1 MAVTIDEIA
10 ERAGVSASTVARV
23 LRGDVKGVQERSAR
37 KAREILRISDELG
50 YRPNWR
56 ARALSRGKT
65 HTIGLLYSNPKWIF
79 EDPMNEIASSF
90 TETLQEENY
99 DLRLVPVTATSDWK
113 ELVLGGAVDGLAFL
127 LHVPEPAQPLV
138 LEGRLP
144 TILLGEKFGGLQ
156 HVVADDVAGGKLAA
170 RHLIGLGHKRIA
182 LYVNE
187 TIRDHVSI
195 HERRQGF
202 EQAMRDAGLETKAEV
217 WRCSTEDAMQR
228 ILSSDAP
235 TAVICYCHVEAL
247 ELTHAAWVNGVS
259 IPTDLSLISFNDISA
274 TRFTTPP
281 LTVIGFD
288 TAELGRIG
296 ARRLAARIASPEEAT
311 DENTVVREQLVLRG
325 TTAPPSSR

>member
-1 MAVTIDEIA
+1 
-10 ERAGVSASTVARV
+10 
-23 LRGDVKGVQERSAR
+23 
-37 KAREILRISDELG
+37 
-50 YRPNWR
+50 
-56 ARALSRGKT
+56 
-65 HTIGLLYSNPKWIF
+65 
-79 EDPMNEIASSF
+79 MNEIASSF
-90 TETLQEENY
+90 TETFQEENY
-99 DLRLVPVTATSDWK
+99 DIRLVPVTETSDWK

-127 LHVPEPAQPLV
+127 LHVPEQAQPIV

-156 HVVADDVAGGKLAA
+156 HVVADDVAGGQLAA

-202 EQAMRDAGLETKAEV
+202 EEAMRNAGLEAKAEV
-217 WRCSTEDAMQR
+217 WHCRTDEVMQR
-228 ILSSDAP
+228 LLSDDAP

-247 ELTHAAWVNGVS
+247 ELIHAAWANGVA
-259 IPTDLSLISFNDISA
+259 IPTDLSLISFNDIAA
-274 TRFTTPP
+274 TRYTTPP
-281 LTVIGFD
+281 LTVIGYD
-288 TAELGRIG
+288 TSELGRIG

-311 DENTVVREQLVLRG
+311 DENTVVRERLVLRG

>member
-23 LRGDVKGVQERSAR
+23 LRGDVKGVQQRSAR
-37 KAREILRISDELG
+37 NSREILRISEELG

-65 HTIGLLYSNPKWIF
+65 HTIGLLYSEPRWIF

-90 TETLQEENY
+90 TETFQEENY
-99 DLRLVPVTATSDWK
+99 DIRLVPVAETSDWK

-127 LHVPEPAQPLV
+127 LHVPEPAQAIV
-138 LEGRLP
+138 LERRLP

-156 HVVADDVAGGKLAA
+156 HVVADDVGGGQLAA

-182 LYVNE
+182 MYVNE

-202 EQAMRDAGLETKAEV
+202 ERAMRQAGLESQAEV
-217 WRCSTEDAMQR
+217 WHCNTNEVMQR
-228 ILSSDAP
+228 VLSNDAP

-247 ELTHAAWVNGVS
+247 ELMHAAWVNGVA

-274 TRFTTPP
+274 TRYTTPP

-311 DENTVVREQLVLRG
+311 DENTVVHERLVVRG
-325 TTAPPSSR
+325 TTAPPSKR